1 MNTKTVSSDEAA
13 AMLARGAVIAYPTE
27 TVWGI
32 GCDATNSEAVR
43 RVFAIKRRAEAKA
56 LITLVS
62 DIAMLE
68 R

>member
-32 GCDATNSEAVR
+32 GCDATNSEAAAPR
-43 RVFAIKRRAEAKA
+43 PRPSSPLSA
-56 LITLVS
+56 T
-62 DIAMLE
+62 
-68 R
+68 